1 MLRQTASLL
10 LLLAA
15 CTPPQET
22 RKAPGE
28 DFRKDT
34 DVAIL
39 APTNGETVEGSF
51 VLSWQAGADVRQV
64 RLDVDGE
71 TEVAATAVGDS
82 ASGEMALTLDAGRHS
97 LQLLGLD
104 AQGAE
109 LSNYTIAVR
118 VALEDESWVSI
129 TSPADGATVPNP
141 VVFAVGASDDIAS
154 VEIFA
159 DDYSLG
165 TVRPGQLLT
174 YEFSGTGFERTIE
187 AQGST
192 MDGELL
198 ATDTIT
204 LTVDPGTDPVESTFN
219 EKVLEMVADYPTD
232 GSYGYYWPSGSDWAG
247 TTQDIW
253 YRGSQVAEGDSQNRS
268 YCSGITWETFM
279 RAWEE
284 VDEAVDGD
292 ETINDMTVSDLGSF
306 RTDWYVRDLWGDGVG
321 IAVENYGIG
330 ERITDWDDV
339 RPGDYVQIWRHS
351 GSGHTFVFI
360 DWLRDGDG
368 EIEGVRYWSTQNS
381 TDGIGYNEE
390 YFGTSGSSL
399 SPSHFYAA
407 RVYMPDE
414 WVGW

>member
-1 MLRQTASLL
+1 MTRLAGLL
-10 LLLAA
+10 LLLSA
-15 CTPPQET
+15 CSPPEDPKKT
-22 RKAPGE
+22 PGE

-39 APTNGETVEGSF
+39 SPTNGETVTGAV
-51 VLSWQAGADVRQV
+51 VLAWEAGADISSVQ
-64 RLDVDGE
+64 LQVDGD
-71 TEVAATAVGDS
+71 VQVQATAVGPTG
-82 ASGEMALTLDAGRHS
+82 SGELVLALDEGRHALL
-97 LQLLGLD
+97 LQGLD
-104 AQGAE
+104 AQGRQ
-109 LSNYTIAVR
+109 LSSYSIGIR
-118 VALEDESWVSI
+118 VAEDEQPWVTI
-129 TSPADGATVPNP
+129 TSPGDGATVPNP
-141 VVFAVGASDDIAS
+141 VVFAVGASADIAS

-165 TVRPGQLLT
+165 SVRPGQLLT
-174 YEFSGTGFERTIE
+174 YEFTGTGFERTIE
-187 AQGST
+187 AQGRDI
-192 MDGELL
+192 DGQLL
-198 ATDTIT
+198 ASDTIS
-204 LTVDPGTDPVESTFN
+204 LTVDPGTEPVESTFN
-219 EKVLEMVADYPTD
+219 EKVLAMVADYPTD

-253 YRGSQVAEGDSQNRS
+253 YRGSKVAEGDAQNRS

-284 VDEAVDGD
+284 VDQEVEGD
-292 ETINDMTVSDLGSF
+292 ETINEMSVSDLGTF
-306 RTDWYVRDLWGDGVG
+306 RVDWYVRDLWGDGVG

-351 GSGHTFVFI
+351 GSGHNFVFI
-360 DWLRDGDG
+360 DWLRDDEG
-368 EIEGVRYWSTQNS
+368 EIEGVRYWSTQGS

-399 SPSHFYAA
+399 SPSHFFAS